1 MSIEY
6 RILEAFPA
14 YRVGADGSVW
24 SRWRKGPGANMTGP
38 WKLLEP
44 VLDKDGY
51 RRVELRDA
59 DGKRWTRKVCGL
71 VLLAFRGDKPRGME
85 CRHLDGDAAN
95 DKIHNLVWGTPLEN
109 HADKRR
115 HGTIAT
121 GDRHGKVKLTSE
133 QIVELLA
140 LKGTTTQKAA
150 ADRFGVSRGY
160 VGQLWQGTRKRV
172 SIQ

>member
-59 DGKRWTRKVCGL
+59 GFMGL
-71 VLLAFRGDKPRGME
+71 
-85 CRHLDGDAAN
+85 
-95 DKIHNLVWGTPLEN
+95 T
-109 HADKRR
+109 
-115 HGTIAT
+115 
-121 GDRHGKVKLTSE
+121 
-133 QIVELLA
+133 
-140 LKGTTTQKAA
+140 
-150 ADRFGVSRGY
+150 
-160 VGQLWQGTRKRV
+160 
-172 SIQ
+172 